1 MINQLGKQ
9 KRLER
14 ILGVNRKAFIVPV
27 DDLLISGTDF
37 QFSSYQEKI
46 PLLNDPAIDAV
57 LGFPGVF
64 NQFYDNLK
72 NKPWIINM
80 TTSTIRSNHANK
92 LRSITLESAIALG
105 CEAVAVHVNM
115 TSPTEGKMIQNLAIA
130 SCECQKYGIPLMA
143 IIYIRKHDE
152 NGNDDNYLLL
162 KENDNNEYTRL
173 VAHSCRV
180 AVELG
185 ADIIK
190 TNFTGSCDSFKR
202 VVYAAGNV
210 PVVIAG
216 GEQESE
222 ETALL
227 NIRNAMEANATGIC
241 FGRNFFYRD
250 NISAF
255 SKKVRDI
262 LDEYKRS

>member
-14 ILGVNRKAFIVPV
+14 ILGVNHKAFIVPV
-27 DDLLISGTDF
+27 DDLLISGVDF
-37 QFSSYQEKI
+37 QFNSYKEKI
-46 PLLNDPAIDAV
+46 PLLNNQAIDAV

-64 NQFYDNLK
+64 NQFYDSLK
-72 NKPWIINM
+72 NKPWIVNL

-92 LRSITLESAIALG
+92 IRSIALESAIALG
-105 CEAVAVHVNM
+105 CDAVAVHVNM
-115 TSPTEGKMIQNLAIA
+115 TSPTEGEMIQNLAIA

-143 IIYIRKHDE
+143 IIYIRKPGENGEDE
-152 NGNDDNYLLL
+152 NYIFL
-162 KENDNNEYTRL
+162 KENDNDEYTRM
-173 VAHSCRV
+173 VAHACRV

-185 ADIIK
+185 ADMIK
-190 TNFTGSCDSFKR
+190 TNFTGSCESFKK

-210 PVVIAG
+210 PVIIAG
-216 GEQESE
+216 GAKVNI

-227 NIRNAMEANATGIC
+227 DIRNAMEANAAGIC

-250 NISAF
+250 DISAF
-255 SKKVRDI
+255 SKRVRDL
-262 LDEYKRS
+262 LDEYKGD

>member
-27 DDLLISGTDF
+27 DDLLISGADF
-37 QFSSYQEKI
+37 QFSSYHEKI
-46 PLLNDPAIDAV
+46 PLLNEPAIDAV

-64 NQFYDNLK
+64 NQFYDDLK
-72 NKPWIINM
+72 NKPWIINL
-80 TTSTIRSNHANK
+80 TTSTIRNNHTNK
-92 LRSITLESAIALG
+92 LRSIAFESAIALG

-115 TSPTEGKMIQNLAIA
+115 TSQTEGEMIQNLAIA
-130 SCECQKYGIPLMA
+130 SCECQKYGMPLMA
-143 IIYIRKHDE
+143 IIYIRKSGDHGGDE
-152 NGNDDNYLLL
+152 NYLSL
-162 KENDNNEYTRL
+162 KENDNDEYTRM

-185 ADIIK
+185 ADFIK
-190 TNFTGSCDSFKR
+190 TNFTGSCESFKK

-210 PVVIAG
+210 PVIIAG
-216 GEQESE
+216 GIQVSE
-222 ETALL
+222 ETALI
-227 NIRNAMEANATGIC
+227 NIRNAMEANAAGIC

-250 NISAF
+250 DISTF
-255 SKKVRDI
+255 SKKVRNI
-262 LDEYKRS
+262 LDEYKGN